1 MLVVALILTAIL
13 VAAGEEVDVLDPSSP
28 VGELTVSQFE
38 KLMARTLPRA
48 LIPLHHTCTDYSETG
63 DCGLVVENG
72 LCGAEEFYARYCCRS
87 CTLAKQI
94 PTFGPHLS
102 LEAKV
107 PVTARITT
115 EERELRYG
123 ENVTLTCEV
132 SGEPAPDV
140 LWFVSDSSHDVSE
153 ERKATVEDTGG
164 ILKKTRRGT
173 ITLPVTQSD
182 SYFGCDC
189 LAISAA
195 GWDRSSFQVY
205 FERDIGLSMQLL
217 PGERLFSLSDNITL
231 ECTAEGASLDEINWK
246 MEGEILES
254 SDNYS
259 IIKERSV
266 KDGETRIHSSL
277 TLLRPRVMDT
287 YIKCFATSLTG
298 AVKDASTRVR
308 VKDVYIHPSCKD
320 IADRQECYEGYVT
333 CEEDYSKRYCCRTC
347 TFMGTMTADSHIP
360 SDAEAPLRIN
370 LGTPPYADIR
380 YGGQAR
386 FICESNGYPG
396 TQKVV
401 WYKGNTTIEESD
413 HFSIEEKVWKYPMG
427 CHVTSYLIIKSINK
441 RDFGKYTCKAA
452 NSVTES
458 EASVMFQI
466 DRYGKFGFDLL
477 ISFMNEGST

>member
-1 MLVVALILTAIL
+1 MLVVALILTATL

-107 PVTARITT
+107 PVEARITT

-231 ECTAEGASLDEINWK
+231 ECTAEGASLDEIDWK

-298 AVKDASTRVR
+298 AVKDATTRVR
-308 VKDVYIHPSCKD
+308 VKV
-320 IADRQECYEGYVT
+320 
-333 CEEDYSKRYCCRTC
+333 
-347 TFMGTMTADSHIP
+347 TADSHIP

-370 LGTPPYADIR
+370 LGTPPYEDIR

-466 DRYGKFGFDLL
+466 DRYGKFGFDFLTQ
-477 ISFMNEGST
+477 FMNESST